1 MKILEAKGKNWIV
14 ACQDDMSS
22 VFKGW
27 ALASDNARALASF
40 FMEQI
45 IFHYGT
51 VGEVVTDNGPS
62 LRGEFSQIV
71 NKYNIHQIKI
81 LSYNSQ
87 ANGVVEHRHFTIW
100 EALVKM
106 CGGEISK
113 WPTLL
118 PAALFANQITVQWA
132 TGFSPYYLLHGVH
145 PILPCNLAE
154 VTFMI
159 PQPKERLTDTEL
171 LIAWTCQ
178 ITKMPDDLNRARETL
193 SKLRFRSKEAF
204 KVKFGR

>member
-1 MKILEAKGKNWIV
+1 
-14 ACQDDMSS
+14 
-22 VFKGW
+22 
-27 ALASDNARALASF
+27 
-40 FMEQI
+40 MEQI

-118 PAALFANQITVQWA
+118 PAALFANQITVQ
-132 TGFSPYYLLHGVH
+132 
-145 PILPCNLAE
+145 
-154 VTFMI
+154 
-159 PQPKERLTDTEL
+159 
-171 LIAWTCQ
+171 
-178 ITKMPDDLNRARETL
+178 
-193 SKLRFRSKEAF
+193 
-204 KVKFGR
+204 